1 MNGLPGL
8 RLLPDAPRPG
18 RSHRTHRPRSAQQ
31 LQRLDH
37 GDTVGHLAPFIPV
50 TNAIESLNRQIR
62 KIIKTRG
69 SFPSQDSARKLLYL
83 AITRAQRNWRH
94 TYNWSSALTAFRI
107 HFGDRI
113 PDTAI

>member
-18 RSHRTHRPRSAQQ
+18 RSHRTHRPRSAQA
-31 LQRLDH
+31 LQRP
-37 GDTVGHLAPFIPV
+37 GQGNAAGHLAPFIPD
-50 TNAIESLNRQIR
+50 TNTIEALNRQIR

-69 SFPSQDSARKLLYL
+69 SFPSEDSARKLLYL
-83 AITRAQRNWRH
+83 AIARAQQKWRH
-94 TYNWSSALTAFRI
+94 TYNWNTALTAFRT

-113 PDTAI
+113 PDTA